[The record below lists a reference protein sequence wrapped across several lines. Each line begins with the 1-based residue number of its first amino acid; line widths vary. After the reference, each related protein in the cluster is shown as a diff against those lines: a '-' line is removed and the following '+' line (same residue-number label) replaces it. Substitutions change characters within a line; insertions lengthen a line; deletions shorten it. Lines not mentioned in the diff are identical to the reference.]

1 MLKILVNKES
11 PKLSPMICVME
22 SSVCRRW
29 AGIMAIPIS
38 LTRLATPSPAT
49 EASASGPGEL
59 EL

>member
-1 MLKILVNKES
+1 
-11 PKLSPMICVME
+11 MICVME

-38 LTRLATPSPAT
+38 LTRLATPRLAT
-49 EASASGPGEL
+49 EASGPGEP